1 MAWYLSMC
9 YKIDNIFLGKK
20 MPKMSNPHNL
30 TCFLFGTKWR
40 LPIWRC
46 DHQNIELYMMLTT
59 FKSVKPIFGWCP
71 HHNIAFLSIDKPIC
85 SRVGIGATLKISLVL
100 KKLELLQFVMPGP
113 PSISFLFIHGHE
125 VITIRMFIHDNIVTM
140 INHMHVVWVG
150 SSHDY
155 LVPQGFIMM

>member
-30 TCFLFGTKWR
+30 TCFLFGTKWW

-46 DHQNIELYMMLTT
+46 DHQNYVRCSQPSRVSSPFL
-59 FKSVKPIFGWCP
+59 VDV
-71 HHNIAFLSIDKPIC
+71 HHNIAFLSIDKPVC
-85 SRVGIGATLKISLVL
+85 SRVDIGPTLKIRLVL
-100 KKLELLQFVMPGP
+100 KKLELLQRIMQGP

-125 VITIRMFIHDNIVTM
+125 VITIRMFIHDNIVSM

-150 SSHDY
+150 SSNDY
-155 LVPQGFIMM
+155 LCPQGFIMM